1 MNHPRPIPHFPT
13 SRPILLTALMTLG
26 ALGASCK
33 TADSTP
39 PPKAPAPSSGRVD
52 LSNDLATKA
61 VVVSVDKAAR
71 SVMLRREDGTML
83 SVQAGPAVRNFD
95 QIAPGDKL
103 NVRYH
108 ESLTATLRPD
118 AEVTSPTKSA
128 AVIGRAKAGEA
139 PAGGV
144 GMAASTLV
152 KISSVDRENSIV
164 VFALDSGELRTVKAA
179 RPEGREFVSK
189 LKVGDIVQLDYTVS
203 LAMALEK
210 Q

>member
-1 MNHPRPIPHFPT
+1 MNHSRPIPSFPT

-26 ALGASCK
+26 ALGAACK
-33 TADSTP
+33 SASSNP
-39 PPKAPAPSSGRVD
+39 APAAAPQQAGRVD
-52 LSNDLATKA
+52 LSNDLTAKA
-61 VVVSVDKAAR
+61 AVVSVEKAGR
-71 SVMLRREDGTML
+71 LVTLRKEDGSTL
-83 SVQAGPAVRNFD
+83 TVQAGPAVRNFD

-108 ESLTATLRPD
+108 ETLSASMRPD
-118 AEVTSPTKSA
+118 AEGTSPAKGA
-128 AVIGRAKAGEA
+128 AVAGRAKVGDT

-144 GMAASTLV
+144 GVAASARV
-152 KISSVDRENSIV
+152 KIASVDKENSIV

-179 RPEGREFVSK
+179 RPEGREFISK
-189 LKVGDIVQLDYTVS
+189 LKVGDIVQIDYTVS